1 MADSI
6 TVSATDITGGTIA
19 ADSVNAVTP
28 IGATTLQTAPMEPS
42 GGDEQRTFS
51 QDEVNR
57 IVADRLK
64 RAKSTPPADYDEL
77 KAKAARLDELEAA
90 NKSDLEKANDA
101 ANKARGEADEWKS
114 KFEALQA
121 EQERMASVQELATKY
136 KVDAGT
142 LSRMTGDVEDNA
154 KYLAGIEAA
163 RPKYPTVHDNGEQ
176 HITGPSLEERLK
188 GVKSTAERI
197 RIREEFNAK
206 NHN

>member
-6 TVSATDITGGTIA
+6 TVSATDRTGGPSATASI
-19 ADSVNAVTP
+19 AVTP

-42 GGDEQRTFS
+42 GGDERTFS

-101 ANKARGEADEWKS
+101 ASKAQTEAADWKS

-121 EQERMASVQELATKY
+121 EQERMASVQELAIKY

-154 KYLAGIEAA
+154 KYLADLEAK
-163 RPKYPTVHDNGEQ
+163 RPKFGSMSDGGDKQPSAKTVDEM
-176 HITGPSLEERLK
+176 LK

-206 NHN
+206 NHNR